1 MSDGLVNIDIKGLKE
16 LTQNLANLTGE
27 IKLKGGEVATRAGA
41 AVILKAAKNNVP
53 VQTGTL
59 KRTLK
64 IVKMSKKGD
73 GTVRY
78 FITHV
83 KKGNDDPWYAHIV
96 EFGGIKGS
104 YKITPKRKKA
114 LSYFYGGHGRSG
126 GSVGGGIYKSVTHPP
141 VEAQPYMRD
150 AFDESAEDSIAVMA
164 KRLDKYINTLAG
176 KLPHTT
182 GRRGG

>member
-1 MSDGLVNIDIKGLKE
+1 MSDLVNIDIKGLKE

-53 VQTGTL
+53 VRTGTL

-83 KKGNDDPWYAHIV
+83 KKGTDDPWYAHIV
-96 EFGGIKGS
+96 EFGGIKGA
-104 YKITPKRKKA
+104 YRIIPKRKKVMA
-114 LSYFYGGHGRSG
+114 SG
-126 GSVGGGIYKSVTHPP
+126 GVIYGKDLMRRPAK
-141 VEAQPYMRD
+141 AQPYMRD
-150 AFDESAEDSIAVMA
+150 AFDANAEGSIAVMA